1 MSEVKTQDD
10 GKHLNGGSGRKDR
23 NRLKCMEKAWVDGPA
38 ADDKSIQKEGD
49 HISWLERRKKKC
61 VCVE

>member
-23 NRLKCMEKAWVDGPA
+23 NRLECMEKAWVDGPA
-38 ADDKSIQKEGD
+38 ADDKSIQKE
-49 HISWLERRKKKC
+49 
-61 VCVE
+61 